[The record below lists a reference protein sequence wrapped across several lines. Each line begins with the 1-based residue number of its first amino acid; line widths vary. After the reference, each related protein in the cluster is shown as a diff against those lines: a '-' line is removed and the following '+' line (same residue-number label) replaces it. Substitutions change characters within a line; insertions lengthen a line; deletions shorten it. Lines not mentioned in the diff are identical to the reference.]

1 MKIKRVRIEN
11 FCCLRSLDVSFDSI
25 TSLIGP
31 TGVGK
36 STVLR
41 ALDWFFNGEKGG
53 NLSEEDVHSASETK
67 RIRVE
72 VEFDGLTAS
81 DRAALGHYAPE
92 GVESLSIWRTWEN
105 GEDRITG
112 KALAYPPFE
121 QVRQGTGNKEKT
133 DAYKT
138 LREHDPALGLP
149 NVRSWDAAEAEMR
162 TWEAANRA
170 RLTEAEVEG
179 THFFGFAGQGL
190 LGKLIDFVFISA
202 DLRAYE
208 ETDDNKS
215 SVVGRILEHAVDR
228 SEAEARF
235 TTIDEDAQTARA
247 KVHDEIYGPVL
258 ATLSDALSREVG
270 QFTTGRRI
278 VVTPTAQV
286 PKRARTAFEVNIR
299 DGVVLTHVR
308 RQGHGFQRALIIA
321 ALRYLSECRRPESG
335 QRSLCLAIEEPELFQ
350 HPAQTAVFAQALRS
364 LVESGGD
371 QTQVMYATHSPV
383 FIDPSDY
390 QQVRR
395 LYRAVG
401 GDHPEVYLRALT
413 EQTLHQSLDGLVSAQ
428 SIARRGTTRYVR
440 NLAEALF
447 ADVAVV
453 VEGPTDESI
462 LIGFAERQ
470 GLRLGAKGI
479 CVMNAEGKD
488 NMILCHAILTA
499 FGVRCHLVFD
509 ADTGP
514 KNYAEAEK
522 LEEAQRLAEAQ
533 KLAKPQTVDGAR
545 KRAEKKARSIRDS
558 TDKNTKILCY
568 LGAPAETKPTTSSG
582 TTHTVF
588 ADDLETYLSE
598 NWPSWGARCRELV
611 RQRIGYVEGKHVPT
625 YAEAARTAGGGEPR
639 VLHALLENVRS
650 LAARPAPRP

>member
-1 MKIKRVRIEN
+1 MKIKRVLIEN

-53 NLSEEDVHSASETK
+53 GLGEEDVHSAAKTK

-81 DRAALGHYAPE
+81 DSAALGHYAPE
-92 GVESLSIWRTWEN
+92 GVESLRIWRTWEN

-121 QVRQGTGNKEKT
+121 RIRQSAGNRERT
-133 DAYKT
+133 AAYKA
-138 LREHDPALGLP
+138 LRDQDPALGLP
-149 NVRSWDAAEAEMR
+149 AVRSWDAAEAEMR
-162 TWEAANRA
+162 AWEAAHRE

-179 THFFGFAGQGL
+179 TQFFGFAGQGL

-208 ETDDNKS
+208 ETDDNKA

-228 SEAEARF
+228 SEAEAQF
-235 TTIDEDAQTARA
+235 TAIDEDAQVARE
-247 KVHDEIYGPVL
+247 KVHEEIYGPVL
-258 ATLSDALSREVG
+258 AKLSDALSQEVG
-270 QFTTGRRI
+270 RFTTGRHV
-278 VVTPTAQV
+278 VVTPTAHV
-286 PKRARTAFEVNIR
+286 PKRARTAFAVNIR
-299 DGVVLTHVR
+299 DGAALTPVR

-321 ALRYLSECRRPESG
+321 ALRYLSERRRPESG
-335 QRSLCLAIEEPELFQ
+335 TRSLCLAIEEPELFQ
-350 HPAQTAVFAQALRS
+350 HPAQTRVFAQVLRS
-364 LVESGGD
+364 LVESAED

-401 GDHPEVYLRALT
+401 GDHPEVCLRGLT
-413 EQTLHQSLDGLVSAQ
+413 EEELRQSLDGHVKEK
-428 SIARRGTTRYVR
+428 SIARRGATRYVK

-447 ADVAVV
+447 ANVAIV
-453 VEGPTDESI
+453 VEGATDESV
-462 LIGFAERQ
+462 LVAFAERQ
-470 GLRLGAKGI
+470 GLHLGAEGI

-488 NMILCHAILTA
+488 NMILCHAILSGL
-499 FGVRCHLVFD
+499 GVRCYLVFD

-514 KNYAEAEK
+514 KN
-522 LEEAQRLAEAQ
+522 LTDAQ
-533 KLAKPQTVDGAR
+533 KEDRVRESAG
-545 KRAEKKARSIRDS
+545 
-558 TDKNTKILCY
+558 KNTKILGY
-568 LGAPAETKPTTSSG
+568 LGIPAEARPTTRSEA
-582 TTHTVF
+582 THTVF
-588 ADDLETYLSE
+588 EDDLDTYLKDA
-598 NWPSWGARCRELV
+598 WPAWNARRQELIA
-611 RQRIGYVEGKHVPT
+611 QGTGYVDGKHVPT
-625 YAEAARTAGGGEPR
+625 YAEAARSADGEPKL
-639 VLHALLENVRS
+639 LHALLENVRDM
-650 LAARPAPRP
+650 AAQPTPRT

>member
-53 NLSEEDVHSASETK
+53 ILSEEDVHSAAATK

-81 DRAALGHYAPE
+81 DRSALGHYAPDGLE
-92 GVESLSIWRTWEN
+92 TLSIWRTWEN

-121 QVRQGTGNKEKT
+121 RIREGAGNREKT
-133 DAYKT
+133 AAYKA
-138 LREHDPALGLP
+138 LRDQDPGLGLP
-149 NVRSWDAAEAEMR
+149 AVRSWDAAEAEMR
-162 TWEAANRA
+162 SWEAKNRD
-170 RLTEAEVEG
+170 RLAEAEVEG

-208 ETDDNKS
+208 ETDDNKA

-228 SEAEARF
+228 SEAEAQF
-235 TTIDEDAQTARA
+235 TAIDEDAQAARE
-247 KVHDEIYGPVL
+247 KVHKEIYEPVL
-258 ATLSDALSREVG
+258 TRLSGALSAEVG
-270 QFTTGRRI
+270 RFTTGRDV

-286 PKRARTAFEVNIR
+286 PKRTRTAFAVNIR
-299 DGVVLTHVR
+299 DGAALTPVR

-321 ALRYLSECRRPESG
+321 ALRYLSECRRPENG
-335 QRSLCLAIEEPELFQ
+335 TRSLCLAIEEPELFQ
-350 HPAQTAVFAQALRS
+350 HPAQTRVFAQVLRS
-364 LVESGGD
+364 LVASAED

-395 LYRAVG
+395 LYRVSG
-401 GDHPEVYLRALT
+401 GEHPEVRLRALT
-413 EQTLHQSLDGLVSAQ
+413 ETELRQTLDGHVPEK
-428 SIARRGTTRYVR
+428 SIARRGATRYVKE
-440 NLAEALF
+440 LAEALF
-447 ADVAVV
+447 ADVAVL
-453 VEGPTDESI
+453 VEGATDESV
-462 LIGFAERQ
+462 LLAFAERQ
-470 GLRLGAKGI
+470 GVSLGAEGI
-479 CVMNAEGKD
+479 CVVNAEGKG
-488 NMILCHAILTA
+488 NMILCHAILTG

-514 KNYAEAEK
+514 
-522 LEEAQRLAEAQ
+522 
-533 KLAKPQTVDGAR
+533 R
-545 KRAEKKARSIRDS
+545 KVADADTEKKATALRESVA
-558 TDKNTKILCY
+558 KNTKILHY
-568 LGAPAETKPTTSSG
+568 LGMTAEASPASVSEA
-582 TTHTVF
+582 THTLF
-588 ADDLETYLSE
+588 EDDLDTYLRDD
-598 NWPSWGARCRELV
+598 WPAWNTRRQELIA
-611 RQRIGYVEGKHVPT
+611 QGDGYADGKHGPT
-625 YAEAARTAGGGEPR
+625 YAEAARTADGEPKL
-639 VLHALLENVRS
+639 LHALLENVRS
-650 LAARPAPRP
+650 LVGRSASRA

>member
-53 NLSEEDVHSASETK
+53 ILSEEDVHSAAETQ

-72 VEFDGLTAS
+72 VEFDGLTDS
-81 DRAALGHYAPE
+81 DRAALGHYAPK

-121 QVRQGTGNKEKT
+121 QIRQGTGSRERT
-133 DAYKT
+133 AAYKA
-138 LREHDPALGLP
+138 LRDSDPALGLP
-149 NVRSWDAAEAEMR
+149 AVRSWDNAETEMR
-162 TWEAANRA
+162 SWEAANRD
-170 RLTEAEVEG
+170 RLTEAEVES
-179 THFFGFAGQGL
+179 TQFFGFAGQGV

-208 ETDDNKS
+208 ETDDNKA

-228 SEAEARF
+228 SEAEAQF
-235 TTIDEDAQTARA
+235 TAIDEDAQAARE
-247 KVHDEIYGPVL
+247 KVHEEIYAPVL
-258 ATLSDALSREVG
+258 AHLSGALSHEVAR
-270 QFTTGRRI
+270 FTTGRHV

-286 PKRARTAFEVNIR
+286 PKRTRTAFAVNIR
-299 DGVVLTHVR
+299 DGAALTPVR

-335 QRSLCLAIEEPELFQ
+335 TRSLCLAIEEPELFQ
-350 HPAQTAVFAQALRS
+350 HPAQTMVFAQVLRS
-364 LVESGGD
+364 LVESAED

-395 LYRAVG
+395 LYRVTG
-401 GDHPEVYLRALT
+401 GDHPEVRLRALT
-413 EQTLHQSLDGLVSAQ
+413 EEGLRQSLDGYVKEK
-428 SIARRGTTRYVR
+428 SIARRGATRYVKT
-440 NLAEALF
+440 LAEALF
-447 ADVAVV
+447 ATAAVV
-453 VEGPTDESI
+453 VEGATDESV
-462 LIGFAERQ
+462 LLAFAERQ
-470 GLRLGAKGI
+470 GFSLGAEGI

-488 NMILCHAILTA
+488 NMILCHAILTG
-499 FGVRCHLVFD
+499 FGVHCYLVFD

-514 KNYAEAEK
+514 GNVAVPANESQENREKRGMRLRESSGKN
-522 LEEAQRLAEAQ
+522 
-533 KLAKPQTVDGAR
+533 
-545 KRAEKKARSIRDS
+545 KKIF
-558 TDKNTKILCY
+558 NY
-568 LGAPAETKPTTSSG
+568 LGVLAAASPSTASETKY
-582 TTHTVF
+582 TVF
-588 ADDLETYLSE
+588 EDDLDTHLKAE
-598 NWPSWGARCRELV
+598 WPAWSARCQELIK
-611 RQRIGYVEGKHVPT
+611 QGTGYVEGKHVPT
-625 YAEAARTAGGGEPR
+625 YAEAARTADGEPKR
-639 VLHALLENVRS
+639 LHELLENVR
-650 LAARPAPRP
+650 AMAGQPMPEP